1 MAIPLLLAGIPALLA
16 AISGGVDIAT
26 SVKKFKGGKLATKM
40 HRRLMFIRRKR
51 GGRLLKKRRVVKR
64 GKGIAA
70 DIASAIPILGPIAGP
85 LIRAFGGKLK
95 KRRIIRKRGRG
106 LAPMYLSRPYVG
118 GMILRRKLK
127 KRRIIRKRG
136 RGLAP
141 MYLSRPY
148 VGLGMLTP
156 PGGHNDPYTKAIA
169 AYIQPI
175 APKVPTQ
182 VMVRPRPSKK
192 IDPRFAQF
200 FKKAGTG
207 LLAPAGG
214 LIHRKGHY
222 RHLQDGTKIRIASTV
237 VRKGRGMTRTCG
249 GYMPYTF

>member
-85 LIRAFGGKLK
+85 LIRAFGG
-95 KRRIIRKRGRG
+95 
-106 LAPMYLSRPYVG
+106 
-118 GMILRRKLK
+118 KLK